1 MEYFKNLFNTLKE
14 KDYFKELN
22 SFLDKEY
29 SKYTIYPKKE
39 EIFKAFSFFNEKD
52 LKVVIIGQDPYPNK
66 GQANGLAFSVNKG
79 IKLPPSLINI
89 YKEIEI
95 EFNCVM
101 DFNNGDLT
109 YLAKQGVLL
118 LNPIL
123 TVKEKEP
130 LSHKNKLYDNLF
142 KDIMKYLDSLDQNIV
157 FLLWGNNA
165 KKYDKLITN
174 KKRLVIKTNH
184 PSPLSANRGGWF
196 NSNCFYNTNKYL
208 ENNNIKPIYW
218 VNNINIFC

>member
-66 GQANGLAFSVNKG
+66 DQANGLAFSVNKG

-208 ENNNIKPIYW
+208 ENNNILPIYW

>member
-208 ENNNIKPIYW
+208 ENNNILPIYW

>member
-39 EIFKAFSFFNEKD
+39 EIFNAFSFFNEKD

-208 ENNNIKPIYW
+208 ENNNILPIYW

>member
-66 GQANGLAFSVNKG
+66 DQANGLAFSVNKG

>member
-39 EIFKAFSFFNEKD
+39 EIFNAFSFFNEKD

-89 YKEIEI
+89 YKEMEI